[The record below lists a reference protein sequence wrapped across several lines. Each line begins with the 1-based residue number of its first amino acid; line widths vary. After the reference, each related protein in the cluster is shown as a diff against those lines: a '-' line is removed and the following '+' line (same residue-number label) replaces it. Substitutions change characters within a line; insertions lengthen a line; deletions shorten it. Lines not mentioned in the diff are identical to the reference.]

1 MLIGTD
7 GEMFVKKDGSLI
19 PVRGYLGGTK
29 DSPRPTQNGY
39 VQEDGVCAEFNISPA
54 STRDEWLSNI
64 NAVINDMALILK
76 ENNISL
82 HISAAEVFDF
92 SQLKHPSLLR
102 SGCDPD
108 FNIWVRKQNIAPD
121 FRATPLRSAAGHIHI
136 GGDMDREK
144 MVKAMDLFAGIPS
157 VLMDEDT
164 LRKSLFGKAGCFRHK
179 PYGVEYRTLSN
190 FWLKDDKKI
199 LWAFD
204 ATERA
209 YKEHLSVEVP
219 REVEDIINSNDKE
232 GALRLVNEF
241 NLECL

>member
-1 MLIGTD
+1 
-7 GEMFVKKDGSLI
+7 
-19 PVRGYLGGTK
+19 
-29 DSPRPTQNGY
+29 
-39 VQEDGVCAEFNISPA
+39 
-54 STRDEWLSNI
+54 
-64 NAVINDMALILK
+64 MALILK